1 MQGGTYLLGK
11 RCDDLELSINIG
23 GKSFKNPVMVAS
35 GTFGFAEEYASYMN
49 INEIGAVITKGI
61 TLKPTYGNPP
71 PRIYESHGGILNS
84 IGLQNPGIQEF
95 IADKLPYLRTL
106 KTHVIVNIAGKS
118 LHEFEELAKRLDI
131 EGITGIEVNVSCPNV
146 EDGGIMFGKDPQ
158 LIEKITSLV
167 KRSTS
172 KVVII
177 KLTPETVDIESCARA
192 AANGGADAISLI
204 NTVVGMAIDIRER
217 KPFFKRVFAG
227 LSGPAIK
234 PIALA
239 MVHRVSKA
247 VNLPIIASG
256 GIITG
261 NDAIEFFMSGAAA
274 VAIGTGNFIYPD
286 CSIRVLNQIKHFLK
300 ENGYKSIREIGGISG
315 E

>member
-1 MQGGTYLLGK
+1 M
-11 RCDDLELSINIG
+11 
-23 GKSFKNPVMVAS
+23 
-35 GTFGFAEEYASYMN
+35 
-49 INEIGAVITKGI
+49 
-61 TLKPTYGNPP
+61 
-71 PRIYESHGGILNS
+71 
-84 IGLQNPGIQEF
+84 QNPGIQEF

-172 KVVII
+172 KAVII

>member
-261 NDAIEFFMSGAAA
+261 NDAIEFFMAGATA

>member
-172 KVVII
+172 KAVII